1 MSLEIRGRILEKLE
15 ALPYDAQRRVLDFVQ
30 ALSLSVPKGVPGKQM
45 LSFAGLIP
53 KADLEAMAA
62 AIETGCEGI
71 DHSEW

>member
-1 MSLEIRGRILEKLE
+1 MSLEIRGQILEKLN

-53 KADLEAMAA
+53 KADLETMAA
-62 AIETGCEGI
+62 AIEAGCEGI